1 MEGQQHLM
9 NYEQFIVTDQLN
21 TTNDN
26 TKHIDPCQPMFSQ
39 RVEENN
45 NLARLNECLKQF
57 DQSMNYIGNKFTQFG
72 SLLNT
77 YLTASTSKSSGCAE
91 SDLQTSFDAL
101 MKHFQT
107 VFKQINHMRS
117 QVEEERN
124 ANIVR
129 LRSISSLKSTLEE
142 AESQLEQSQ
151 KLECEVHHLRECNKL
166 ITERLYSYKRNHCLS
181 KSTQVDLL
189 DYMSV
194 SKTLNTDSHVQHCS
208 NHKASRHADTFQPN
222 SAAQRKIIEST
233 FMFSDESQAYTLAK
247 CSELQFGT
255 QSKPLNNDELSLVGD
270 FESQLI
276 ACSRIAS
283 ILYDRLST
291 DIFQHGE
298 LLNNLK
304 ECSDSFS
311 VTLLT
316 LSQFHSDPGVL
327 EVYSSITSTYDHI
340 KHIQS
345 LLLSREQD
353 ASDTLKLTYAFQ
365 QKLEHITA
373 CKTETQNTLK
383 NTKHNSVQ
391 TDFLTNNEQS
401 NQQISNSKLNG
412 FKNASEVKYETL
424 LKYGLVNP
432 RNVLN
437 RTSKHS
443 GCFESHKP
451 TKSELQE
458 ALLNALCQLD
468 RLKKYRLT
476 QKTRIDQLQE
486 RLDHMGSELDSS
498 VDTIR
503 HHQTNY
509 EAQKRRTAMEIN
521 HLRNQLAKT
530 TVLLDQFK
538 LFFSKANLNTTSLNQ
553 NIRVLIPSLLKSIHT
568 NNELQDVDALSIDE
582 LKLKLHVTQN
592 ELDQLRL
599 DMVHQRED
607 GDREASK
614 LRGQLAEVSSDA
626 RALRIQLNRLIS
638 QGISSSK
645 LNGLESTNSSDSS
658 SCINC
663 QKLQRLNDVLQR
675 KQSKMN
681 SFPDL
686 INHQGNV
693 MNHEN
698 FVCENSAFTQKVTHR
713 ENVVSSSVQTDLLSA
728 IPTTNCI
735 QKVDVATDPTNE
747 YTNILPHLPIS
758 KCECIQ
764 TESLLMGND
773 IMPSETSLAGEISLI
788 SEIIRYGDVGEPICL
803 NESQLHSSHVSSK
816 HAEVSLRKS
825 DEATIN
831 DHRNSSTDFKS
842 IYNVNGS
849 QNVSEESFHSQLL
862 HRLKGAEEEAIMAMD
877 QLRASNAEFLTL
889 KERLSHAT
897 VERAHLKATIEGLDE
912 QVALLEDSLYERTQE
927 LHKYQMLLGEYCP
940 TYQKQISPHSVISE
954 VS

>member
-1 MEGQQHLM
+1 MGS
-9 NYEQFIVTDQLN
+9 EQFIISDQLN
-21 TTNDN
+21 ATDN
-26 TKHIDPCQPMFSQ
+26 NTDHISPYQPMFIQ
-39 RVEENN
+39 HVDVNN
-45 NLARLNECLKQF
+45 NLASLNESLKQF
-57 DQSMNYIGNKFTQFG
+57 DQSMNFIGNEFAQFG
-72 SLLNT
+72 LLLNA
-77 YLTASTSKSSGCAE
+77 YLTASTNKSSGCAE

-107 VFKQINHMRS
+107 VFIRINHIRS
-117 QVEEERN
+117 QQFG
-124 ANIVR
+124 
-129 LRSISSLKSTLEE
+129 
-142 AESQLEQSQ
+142 SQ
-151 KLECEVHHLRECNKL
+151 
-166 ITERLYSYKRNHCLS
+166 
-181 KSTQVDLL
+181 
-189 DYMSV
+189 
-194 SKTLNTDSHVQHCS
+194 
-208 NHKASRHADTFQPN
+208 
-222 SAAQRKIIEST
+222 
-233 FMFSDESQAYTLAK
+233 
-247 CSELQFGT
+247 SEL
-255 QSKPLNNDELSLVGD
+255 LNNDELSLIGD
-270 FESQLI
+270 FESQLT
-276 ACSRIAS
+276 ACNRIVS

-291 DIFQHGE
+291 DLFQHGK

-316 LSQFHSDPGVL
+316 LSQFHFDPGVL
-327 EVYSSITSTYDHI
+327 EVCSNITSTYDQI
-340 KHIQS
+340 KYVQS

-353 ASDTLKLTYAFQ
+353 ASDTLKIIYAFQ
-365 QKLEHITA
+365 KKLEHITA
-373 CKTETQNTLK
+373 CKTEAQNTLK

-391 TDFLTNNEQS
+391 TDFLTNNEYW
-401 NQQISNSKLNG
+401 NQQTPNSKING
-412 FKNASEVKYETL
+412 FRNASEVKYETL

-443 GCFESHKP
+443 DCFESHKP

-509 EAQKRRTAMEIN
+509 EAQKRRTSVEIN

-538 LFFSKANLNTTSLNQ
+538 LFFTKANLSTTSLNQ
-553 NIRVLIPSLLKSIHT
+553 NIRVLIPSLIKSIHT
-568 NNELQDVDALSIDE
+568 NNEPQDVDTLSIDE
-582 LKLKLHVTQN
+582 LKLKLHVAQN

-638 QGISSSK
+638 QNISSSK
-645 LNGLESTNSSDSS
+645 LNGLENTNSSDSS
-658 SCINC
+658 SCTNC
-663 QKLQRLNDVLQR
+663 QKLQRLNDILQR

-693 MNHEN
+693 MNYEN
-698 FVCENSAFTQKVTHR
+698 FVCENNAFTQKSTHR
-713 ENVVSSSVQTDLLSA
+713 QNVVNSFVQTDLLSA

-735 QKVDVATDPTNE
+735 QKVDIATDPTDE
-747 YTNILPHLPIS
+747 YTNISPHLPIS
-758 KCECIQ
+758 KCKCIQ
-764 TESLLMGND
+764 TESLLLGND
-773 IMPSETSLAGEISLI
+773 IMPSETSLAGEISFI
-788 SEIIRYGDVGEPICL
+788 SEIIKYGDVGEPICL
-803 NESQLHSSHVSSK
+803 NESQLNSSNVSIK
-816 HAEVSLRKS
+816 HAEVSLKKN
-825 DEATIN
+825 DEVTTK
-831 DHRNSSTDFKS
+831 DHRNSSTVSKCIDH
-842 IYNVNGS
+842 VNGS

-862 HRLKGAEEEAIMAMD
+862 HRLRGAEEEAFMAMD

-889 KERLSHAT
+889 KERLSHST

-940 TYQKQISPHSVISE
+940 TYQKHMTPHSVMSE
-954 VS
+954 VSAPQLPLKTYESKLPNVCYESKSAVVNLSGLSEFHEPTGIFQISSFTKSNYLNPLSKLNGQLSVLLRQLVLLSKQVTSRLSSAIQHTSLHLQSQPRPKPMFIFLIYFCFIHLLLLHCWLF

>member
-117 QVEEERN
+117 Q
-124 ANIVR
+124 
-129 LRSISSLKSTLEE
+129 
-142 AESQLEQSQ
+142 
-151 KLECEVHHLRECNKL
+151 
-166 ITERLYSYKRNHCLS
+166 
-181 KSTQVDLL
+181 
-189 DYMSV
+189 
-194 SKTLNTDSHVQHCS
+194 
-208 NHKASRHADTFQPN
+208 
-222 SAAQRKIIEST
+222 
-233 FMFSDESQAYTLAK
+233 
-247 CSELQFGT
+247 QFGT

-553 NIRVLIPSLLKSIHT
+553 NIR
-568 NNELQDVDALSIDE
+568 
-582 LKLKLHVTQN
+582 
-592 ELDQLRL
+592 
-599 DMVHQRED
+599 
-607 GDREASK
+607 
-614 LRGQLAEVSSDA
+614 
-626 RALRIQLNRLIS
+626 
-638 QGISSSK
+638 
-645 LNGLESTNSSDSS
+645 
-658 SCINC
+658 
-663 QKLQRLNDVLQR
+663 
-675 KQSKMN
+675 
-681 SFPDL
+681 
-686 INHQGNV
+686 
-693 MNHEN
+693 
-698 FVCENSAFTQKVTHR
+698 
-713 ENVVSSSVQTDLLSA
+713 
-728 IPTTNCI
+728 
-735 QKVDVATDPTNE
+735 
-747 YTNILPHLPIS
+747 
-758 KCECIQ
+758 
-764 TESLLMGND
+764 GND

-954 VS
+954 VSLLNGIN

>member
-1 MEGQQHLM
+1 
-9 NYEQFIVTDQLN
+9 
-21 TTNDN
+21 
-26 TKHIDPCQPMFSQ
+26 
-39 RVEENN
+39 
-45 NLARLNECLKQF
+45 
-57 DQSMNYIGNKFTQFG
+57 
-72 SLLNT
+72 
-77 YLTASTSKSSGCAE
+77 
-91 SDLQTSFDAL
+91 
-101 MKHFQT
+101 
-107 VFKQINHMRS
+107 
-117 QVEEERN
+117 
-124 ANIVR
+124 
-129 LRSISSLKSTLEE
+129 
-142 AESQLEQSQ
+142 
-151 KLECEVHHLRECNKL
+151 
-166 ITERLYSYKRNHCLS
+166 
-181 KSTQVDLL
+181 
-189 DYMSV
+189 
-194 SKTLNTDSHVQHCS
+194 
-208 NHKASRHADTFQPN
+208 
-222 SAAQRKIIEST
+222 
-233 FMFSDESQAYTLAK
+233 
-247 CSELQFGT
+247 
-255 QSKPLNNDELSLVGD
+255 
-270 FESQLI
+270 
-276 ACSRIAS
+276 
-283 ILYDRLST
+283 
-291 DIFQHGE
+291 
-298 LLNNLK
+298 
-304 ECSDSFS
+304 
-311 VTLLT
+311 
-316 LSQFHSDPGVL
+316 
-327 EVYSSITSTYDHI
+327 
-340 KHIQS
+340 
-345 LLLSREQD
+345 
-353 ASDTLKLTYAFQ
+353 
-365 QKLEHITA
+365 
-373 CKTETQNTLK
+373 
-383 NTKHNSVQ
+383 
-391 TDFLTNNEQS
+391 
-401 NQQISNSKLNG
+401 
-412 FKNASEVKYETL
+412 
-424 LKYGLVNP
+424 
-432 RNVLN
+432 
-437 RTSKHS
+437 
-443 GCFESHKP
+443 
-451 TKSELQE
+451 
-458 ALLNALCQLD
+458 
-468 RLKKYRLT
+468 
-476 QKTRIDQLQE
+476 
-486 RLDHMGSELDSS
+486 MGSELDSS

-954 VS
+954 VSLRKSDEATINDHRNSSTDFKSIYNVNGSQNVSEESFHSQLLHRLKGAEEEAIMAMDQLRASNAEFLTLKERLSHATVERAHLKATIEGLDEQVALLEDSLYERTQELHKYQMLLGEYCPTYQKQISPHSVISEVS